1 MTHINS
7 NIRKIAVFCPNWV
20 GDVVMATPT
29 FECLR
34 QNFPEARIIA
44 FIRKYARGVINDGP
58 WFDQIVECH
67 DKTLKGFIRVVRTIR
82 RLKPDLAIV
91 LPNSFRSALLARLGG
106 AGQIFG
112 YRRGG
117 RIMLLSDGPSP
128 RRNGNAWLPIPMTE
142 YYLEIC
148 RWLQLKMP
156 ENPKPRLYFSETLQS
171 QSDMLLE
178 RYGIAPHEMVIG
190 LNPGAKFG
198 SSKCWPPDYFAALA
212 DLLAET
218 WNCKLLLFIGPGE
231 ADLGHSI
238 ADLSRAAIINTGP
251 DSVDLSLLKPL
262 IKRCQLLVTN
272 DTGPRHY
279 AVAFDVPVVV
289 IMGPTDPRYTDA
301 NLDKTVILRQQ
312 LACSPCHDKT
322 CSLDHECMTGIAPRD
337 VLQGSQRLLEKF
349 SDHEDDLLQR

>member
-1 MTHINS
+1 MARIKTNY
-7 NIRKIAVFCPNWV
+7 RKIVVFCPNWV

-34 QNFPEARIIA
+34 QNFPKARIIA
-44 FIRKYARGVINDGP
+44 FVRKYARGVISDGP

-67 DKTLKGFIRVVRTIR
+67 DKTLPGFFRVVRSIR

-106 AGQIFG
+106 AGLIIG
-112 YRRGG
+112 YRRSG
-117 RIMLLSDGPSP
+117 RTILLSNGPTP
-128 RRNGNAWLPIPMTE
+128 RRGRNKWLPVPMSE

-148 RWLQLKMP
+148 RWLKLNMP
-156 ENPKPRLYFSETLQS
+156 ETPRPRLFFSDGLQT
-171 QSDMLLE
+171 QSEDLLK
-178 RYGIAPHEMVIG
+178 RYGIRPHDMVIG

-198 SSKCWPPDYFAALA
+198 TSKCWPPDYFASLA
-212 DLLAET
+212 SLISEK
-218 WNCKLLLFIGPGE
+218 WPCKLLLFVGPGE
-231 ADLGHSI
+231 TDLGESI
-238 ADLSRAAIINTGP
+238 VDLSRAAIINTGP

-262 IKRCQLLVTN
+262 IKRCQLLITN

-301 NLDKTVILRQQ
+301 NLEKTVILRQQ

-322 CSLDHECMTGIAPRD
+322 CALDHECMTGITPRN
-337 VLQGSQRLLEKF
+337 VLQGTQQLLEKI
-349 SDHEDDLLQR
+349 S

>member
-1 MTHINS
+1 
-7 NIRKIAVFCPNWV
+7 
-20 GDVVMATPT
+20 MATPT
-29 FECLR
+29 FGCLR

-44 FIRKYARGVINDGP
+44 FIRRYARGVINDGP

-67 DKTLKGFIRVVRTIR
+67 DKTLKGFTRVVRTIR

-112 YRRGG
+112 YHRGG
-117 RIMLLSDGPSP
+117 RTMLLSDGPTP
-128 RRNGNAWLPIPMTE
+128 RQNANAWLPIPMTE

-156 ENPKPRLYFSETLQS
+156 ETHKPRLYFSETLQS

-178 RYGIAPHEMVIG
+178 RYGIAPHDMVIG

-212 DLLAET
+212 DLLSEK

-231 ADLGHSI
+231 TDLGYSI
-238 ADLSRAAIINTGP
+238 TGLSRAAIINTGP

-301 NLDKTVILRQQ
+301 NLEKTVILRQQ

-322 CSLDHECMTGIAPRD
+322 CSLDHECMTGITPRD
-337 VLQGSQRLLEKF
+337 VLQSSQRLLEKF
-349 SDHEDDLLQR
+349 SDHENDLLHR